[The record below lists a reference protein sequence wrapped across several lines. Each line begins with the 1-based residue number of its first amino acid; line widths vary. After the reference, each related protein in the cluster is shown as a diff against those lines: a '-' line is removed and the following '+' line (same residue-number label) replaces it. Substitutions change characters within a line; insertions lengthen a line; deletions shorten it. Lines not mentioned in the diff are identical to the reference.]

1 MCDNNYSKK
10 LWSVFF
16 APWLRGGGLL
26 PCLMCSDMLPIAHSV
41 QHKKCFFINLKGG
54 EMKLFS
60 SPLWQFVVLRNFLY
74 RLSCK
79 CSVCCRES
87 VSVGCSAHVNC
98 RRIVIYFFLL
108 FLFFLA
114 IEKHPERERSF
125 QCSVVFSPVL
135 GLCAIVFYFSKG
147 LDKFQSVIGTERK
160 TIALGINSPNKFKIS
175 SFNSYCA

>member
-1 MCDNNYSKK
+1 MFRMLQRKRICGVQCSCK
-10 LWSVFF
+10 L
-16 APWLRGGGLL
+16 
-26 PCLMCSDMLPIAHSV
+26 
-41 QHKKCFFINLKGG
+41 QKKCDL
-54 EMKLFS
+54 
-60 SPLWQFVVLRNFLY
+60 
-74 RLSCK
+74 
-79 CSVCCRES
+79 
-87 VSVGCSAHVNC
+87 
-98 RRIVIYFFLL
+98 FFLL

-114 IEKHPERERSF
+114 IEKHPERERIF